1 VSSFFPPLS
10 LLSIVSKGEDSEL
23 GDGYTRV
30 SLMLRVV

>member
-1 VSSFFPPLS
+1 VDSFLPPVWLLLMVSE
-10 LLSIVSKGEDSEL
+10 GEDSEL